1 MMERNYGETGNKSI
15 ELAKEA
21 IRAAG
26 FQVKGSYKP
35 GEVCKILGISD
46 RTFSRMTNSY
56 EPDPETGGPVN
67 PGTLDSF
74 RTLGQKRV
82 LFNELVSYLA
92 RNNTYE
98 TLYS

>member
-1 MMERNYGETGNKSI
+1 MTERNHGEADKKSI
-15 ELAKEA
+15 ELTKET
-21 IRAAG
+21 IQAAG
-26 FQVKGSYKP
+26 FPVQGSYRP
-35 GEVCKILGISD
+35 GEVCKILGISE
-46 RTFSRMTNSY
+46 RTFSKMTNSY

-82 LFNELVSYLA
+82 RFNELASYLA